1 MCRSICQVQL
11 ISSFGRICAWLLVF
25 VILSL
30 NQKKSFLRLSE
41 ISSSQFNALKRT
53 NVMHFRLVVAYL
65 KGRLYVTLKEV
76 N

>member
-53 NVMHFRLVVAYL
+53 NVMHFVAYL